1 MPGII
6 VGIDG
11 SDHSS
16 RALEWAVNEAAVRH
30 VPLTVLTVN
39 QTIVGYGGGPVEYPG
54 DPERARLAAEG
65 AKKLT
70 DSILENASAASRPA
84 SVSVEAVTGF
94 PAEELLRAAAGA
106 DMIVIGSRGA
116 GGFRRLRLG
125 SVASQ
130 VTHHAQCPVVLIPA
144 GDA

>member
-1 MPGII
+1 MPGIV

-11 SDHSS
+11 SDHSR

-54 DPERARLAAEG
+54 DAERARQAAEA
-65 AKKLT
+65 AKKQT
-70 DSILENASAASRPA
+70 DSILESASAASRLP
-84 SVSVEAVTGF
+84 SVSVEGVTGF

-130 VTHHAQCPVVLIPA
+130 VTHHAHCPVVVIPA